1 MVGLEDPLDCPATL
15 NDIPLQT
22 PCQPQV
28 VVSLHK
34 NLEIEHIVDFA
45 VKKTENALVHHK
57 GTPLDMLALLSPFAC
72 DIVVLRNDHILALLQ
87 LEERLLQ
94 EWPVKHARVVKV
106 DTADVGHLLWRTLFV
121 EAV

>member
-1 MVGLEDPLDCPATL
+1 
-15 NDIPLQT
+15 
-22 PCQPQV
+22 
-28 VVSLHK
+28 
-34 NLEIEHIVDFA
+34 
-45 VKKTENALVHHK
+45 
-57 GTPLDMLALLSPFAC
+57 MLALLSPFAC

-94 EWPVKHARVVKV
+94 ERPVKHAGVVKV